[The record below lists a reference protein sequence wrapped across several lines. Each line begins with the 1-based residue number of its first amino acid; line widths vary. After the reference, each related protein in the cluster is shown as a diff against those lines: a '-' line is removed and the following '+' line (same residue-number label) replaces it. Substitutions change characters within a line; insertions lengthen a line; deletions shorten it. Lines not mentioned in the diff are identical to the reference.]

1 MPDVVPTRSAYLELQ
16 DERHGMQ
23 EGYRFLDEK
32 RLILAGELLRVL
44 REYQARR
51 TEFDQLYRE
60 AVAALRAA
68 VGRHGIE
75 GLSIYPALRTRERI
89 QRRSRN
95 VLGVSVGEARLET
108 AQTDAPPAVQPSPE
122 GELCRD
128 LYHRVIEQATALAA
142 LHASLLR
149 LWREYTRTSRRARAL
164 EDVMLPEMERT
175 LREIEA
181 DLEEQDREE
190 AVRVRHFTRTA

>member
-51 TEFDQLYRE
+51 TEFDELYRE

-75 GLSIYPALRTRERI
+75 GLSVYPALHTRERI

-108 AQTDAPPAVQPSPE
+108 AQTDAPPAVQSSPE
-122 GELCRD
+122 GQLCRD